1 VSEVLDAPVS
11 TEPKMSAP
19 DTLPKPPSTPIDPAK
34 PVVSTPESLIH
45 ALSPAEPQPDAF
57 SFADKVLAKNE
68 AGQPD
73 WEATARNAE
82 KARQHLE
89 KKLGTGDIPPASA
102 AEYTFAPPEELK
114 DFALKDDRI
123 ESFKAEALKHGFTKG
138 QFEFAM
144 NAFLASAGDLME
156 GAAKLTATQARTEL
170 QKYWPTTA
178 EIESNLQNA
187 GRAIRGL
194 PADLQ
199 QATVELGT
207 NPAFLRAMAFYGAQT
222 REDAPPSGALP
233 PSTGGASIE
242 SLMASEAYRNSR
254 HPDHQRVSQQVAAFY
269 QRVHGDTPI

>member
-1 VSEVLDAPVS
+1 
-11 TEPKMSAP
+11 MSAVE
-19 DTLPKPPSTPIDPAK
+19 TLPKPPSTPIDP
-34 PVVSTPESLIH
+34 PPTVVNTPESLVH
-45 ALSPAEPQPDAF
+45 SLSPAEAQPDAF
-57 SFADKVLAKNE
+57 NFADKVLAKRE
-68 AGQPD
+68 DGQPD

-123 ESFKAEALKHGFTKG
+123 EAFKSEALKHGLTKG
-138 QFEFAM
+138 QFDFVM
-144 NAFLASAGDLME
+144 TKFLESAGDLME

-170 QKYWPTTA
+170 QKYWPTTS

-187 GRAIRGL
+187 SRAIRGL

-222 REDAPPSGALP
+222 REDAPPSNSLP
-233 PSTGGASIE
+233 PNSGGASIE
-242 SLMASEAYRNSR
+242 SLMASEAYRNQR
-254 HPDHQRVSQQVAAFY
+254 HPDHQRVSMQVSNFY
-269 QRVHGDTPI
+269 ARTHGDTPI